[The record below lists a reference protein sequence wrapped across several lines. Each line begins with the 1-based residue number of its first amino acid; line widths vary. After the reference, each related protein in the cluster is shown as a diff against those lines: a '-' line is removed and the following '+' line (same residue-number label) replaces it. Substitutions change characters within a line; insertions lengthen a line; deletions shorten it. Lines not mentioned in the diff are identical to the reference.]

1 MIWSRGY
8 DSMEVYFEDYGME
21 EKKVLDE
28 AQRMAEFL
36 DYDVESTT
44 LPAFSGGKW
53 YRDGY
58 YTEDEYKAL
67 MEFIQ
72 FMSFDKTWALLERY
86 FQP

>member
-1 MIWSRGY
+1 
-8 DSMEVYFEDYGME
+8 ME

-44 LPAFSGGKW
+44 LPAFSSGKW